1 MAFLKVSELT
11 HSFIDKDIFK
21 NAELEIF
28 EGEHVGLVGANGKG
42 KSTLFK
48 IILKELEA
56 DEVRLDIS
64 PYISVGYL
72 DQHTQLGDTQSVYDV
87 LKTAYQSLYDL
98 ENEMTHLY
106 MTMGEVSEKE
116 YDKMM
121 HRAGEIQN
129 LLSYSDFYSI
139 DEKIKSV
146 ARGLGIDKFGLD
158 TLVSKLSGG
167 QRTKVLLC
175 KLLLQKPDLMF
186 LDEPTNFLD
195 EEHVAWLTDYLKNY
209 EKTFVL
215 ISHDMNFLNEVSNVI
230 YHIENYQ
237 LTRYK
242 GNYDNFVKVHAM
254 QHEKLVSEQRRQE
267 KYIERMETF
276 IAKNIAKANTSTRAK
291 SRQKMLD
298 KIERIEIVK
307 DDKKPVFGF
316 YEHGAPAKRIV
327 NASNIE
333 IGYNHSL
340 NHPFDLLIKRKEK
353 VAIVGVNG
361 LGKTTLLKSI
371 INQIKLIGGEIKI
384 GDFVTF
390 GYFEQETKFDSNQT
404 TFEYAYDHFP
414 PEDRTQYKLRSELAK
429 VGLKKENIENRVSKL
444 SGGEQAKLKL
454 SILMNSEYNVLVLDE
469 PTNHL
474 DKVAKQVLKEALM
487 KFDGTII
494 LVCHEPEFYEGLVT
508 KVLEIQ
514 DLIR

>member
-11 HSFIDKDIFK
+11 HSFIDKDLFK
-21 NAELEIF
+21 NAQF
-28 EGEHVGLVGANGKG
+28 EVFENEHVGLVAPNGRG

-56 DEVRLDIS
+56 DEARIEIN
-64 PYISVGYL
+64 PYIKIGYL
-72 DQHTQLGDTQSVYDV
+72 DQHTQLGDNKTVYEI
-87 LKTAYQSLYDL
+87 LQTAFQDLYDL
-98 ENEMTHLY
+98 ETEMTNLY
-106 MTMGEVSEKE
+106 MNMGDANESE
-116 YDKMM
+116 YNKMM
-121 HRAGEIQN
+121 NRAGEIQN
-129 LLSYSDFYSI
+129 LLTYSDFYNI
-139 DEKIKSV
+139 DEKIKTV
-146 ARGLGIDKFGLD
+146 ARGLGVDKFGLD
-158 TLVSKLSGG
+158 SLVSKLSGG

-195 EEHVAWLTDYLKNY
+195 EEHVSWLTNYLINY
-209 EKTFVL
+209 EKTFIL
-215 ISHDMNFLNEVSNVI
+215 ISHDMQFLNAVSNVI

-242 GNYDNFVKVHAM
+242 GNYDNFVKVHAI
-254 QHEKLVSEQRRQE
+254 QQEKLISEQKRQE

-307 DDKKPVFGF
+307 DDKKPIFSF
-316 YEHGAPAKRIV
+316 YEHGAPVKRIITA
-327 NASNIE
+327 NKIE
-333 IGYNHSL
+333 IGYTHSL

-371 INQIKLIGGEIKI
+371 INEIKLISGEIKI
-384 GDFVTF
+384 GDFTTF
-390 GYFEQETKFDSNQT
+390 GYFEQETKFPKETT
-404 TFEYAYDHFP
+404 TFQYAYDHFP
-414 PEDRTQYKLRSELAK
+414 PNDRTQYKLRSELAK
-429 VGLKKENIENRVSKL
+429 VGLKKENIDNWVYKL

-454 SILMNSEYNVLVLDE
+454 SILMNNDYNVLVLDE

-474 DKVAKQVLKEALM
+474 DKVSKEVLKEALIR
-487 KFDGTII
+487 FDGTIV
-494 LVCHEPEFYEGLVT
+494 LVCHEPEFYNDIVT
-508 KVLEIQ
+508 RVIEIQ
-514 DLIR
+514 DLIK